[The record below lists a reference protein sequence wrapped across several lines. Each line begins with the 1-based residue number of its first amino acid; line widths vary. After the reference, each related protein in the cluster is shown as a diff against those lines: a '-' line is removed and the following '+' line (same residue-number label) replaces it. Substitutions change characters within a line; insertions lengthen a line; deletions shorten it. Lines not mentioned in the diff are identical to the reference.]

1 MSRNEYELG
10 VVLTGGGA
18 LAAYQVGVLRAICRS
33 YPQFHIPI
41 LTAVSAGAINAAF
54 LASHDDTT
62 PRAVDKL
69 RDLWCSLEFQ
79 DIFEVDTATLARSV
93 MSWGA
98 RLLSG
103 GSSVGTRVRGLVDTE
118 PLRRLLSRHLCHD
131 GEHLAGVEER
141 IARGD
146 LRALAITT
154 LNYSTGQTVI
164 WVQGRSIEHW
174 ERPLRR
180 SRQAPLTVSHVMAS
194 SALPLVFPAIPL
206 GDAWYGDGGVRLAAP
221 LSPALHLGA
230 DRILA
235 ISTRYV
241 GTFEE
246 ADRPRSIG
254 YPPPIQVAGH
264 LLNSIFLDL
273 IDQDALR
280 MQRFNDLLDK
290 IPPRKRG
297 DMRKVDLLVIRPSR
311 DLAELAAEHEVSIP
325 KSMRYLL
332 RGLGAKETS
341 RPDLLSFLMF
351 SPRYLAQ
358 LVQMGEDDTDRR
370 MPEILAF
377 LTGEAQPEPDP
388 DVSRLVSG

>member
-1 MSRNEYELG
+1 MKPVEGELG

-18 LAAYQVGVLRAICRS
+18 LAAYQVGVLRGICRS
-33 YPQFHIPI
+33 YPDFRMPI

-54 LASHDDTT
+54 IASHDDSVPATIE
-62 PRAVDKL
+62 KL
-69 RDLWCSLEFQ
+69 RDLWCSLRFE
-79 DIFEVDTATLARSV
+79 DIFEVDTATLGRSV
-93 MSWGA
+93 IKWGT

-103 GSSVGTRVRGLVDTE
+103 GSAIGTSVRGLVDTD
-118 PLRRLLSRHLCHD
+118 PLRHLLSRHLCHD
-131 GEHLAGVEER
+131 GEYLSSVEDK

-154 LNYSTGQTVI
+154 LNYATGQTVI

-180 SRQAPLTVSHVMAS
+180 SRHARLTVSHVMAS
-194 SALPLVFPAIPL
+194 SALPLVFPAVPL
-206 GDAWYGDGGVRLAAP
+206 GDAWYGDGGVRLSAP

-254 YPPPIQVAGH
+254 YPPPVQVAGH

-280 MQRFNDLLDK
+280 MQRFNELLEQL
-290 IPPRKRG
+290 PARKRG

-311 DLAELAAEHEVSIP
+311 DLAELAAEHEVNLP

-332 RGLGAKETS
+332 RGLGTKETS
-341 RPDLLSFLMF
+341 RPDLLCFLMF
-351 SPRYLAQ
+351 SPEYLAQ
-358 LVQMGEDDTDRR
+358 LVEMGEQDADRR
-370 MPEILAF
+370 MGEILAF
-377 LTGEAQPEPDP
+377 LQGGEVPEAES
-388 DVSRLVSG
+388 VLG

>member
-1 MSRNEYELG
+1 MNRADPELG

-18 LAAYQVGVLRAICRS
+18 LAAYQVGVLRGICRN
-33 YPQFHIPI
+33 YPGFRMPI

-54 LASHDDTT
+54 IASTDDTT
-62 PRAVDKL
+62 ANTIEKL
-69 RDLWCSLEFQ
+69 RDLWCSLEFE

-93 MSWGA
+93 MRWGA

-103 GSSVGTRVRGLVDTE
+103 GSPVGSSARALVDTE
-118 PLRRLLSRHLCHD
+118 PLRHLLSRHLCHD
-131 GEHLAGVEER
+131 GEHLSNIEEK

-154 LNYSTGQTVI
+154 INYTTGQTII

-174 ERPLRR
+174 ERPQRR
-180 SRQAPLTVSHVMAS
+180 SRQAKLTVSHVMAS
-194 SALPLVFPAIPL
+194 SALPLVFPAVPL
-206 GDAWYGDGGVRLAAP
+206 GDAWYGDGGVRLVAP

-235 ISTRYV
+235 ISTRYA

-254 YPPPIQVAGH
+254 YPPPVQVAGH

-280 MQRFNDLLDK
+280 MQKFNEL
-290 IPPRKRG
+290 IEQVPARKRG

-311 DLAELAAEHEVSIP
+311 DLAELAAEHEVSLP

-332 RGLGAKETS
+332 RGLGTRETS
-341 RPDLLSFLMF
+341 RPDLLCYLMF
-351 SPRYLAQ
+351 SPKYLAQ
-358 LVQMGEDDTDRR
+358 LVEMGEQDAERR
-370 MPEILAF
+370 IGEIRAF
-377 LTGEAQPEPDP
+377 LQGESWEPE
-388 DVSRLVSG
+388 RAIG